1 MGFGKII
8 NSSEFGPLRSAVLR
22 QQNFNGF
29 REWSVSSNS
38 APSNDGGRVVWNV
51 ISSGRRSTL
60 FHFLFL
66 KWLYDEL
73 TKQEL
78 KYILDLPEFFTS
90 SGKELFACM
99 KMLANGFSKSEI
111 RTRLNG
117 LRKLLGLKPHTAEKY
132 RSMKQIKYFLIEVEF
147 REPPAEKY
155 SGWVRHQNDQGSLR
169 LSLIVLD
176 SEINSSYLEEDE
188 NLYEV
193 LSVGK
198 VFLLGQEITLSLMN
212 GSNKNRNGR

>member
-8 NSSEFGPLRSAVLR
+8 NYSEFGPLRSSVLK
-22 QQNFNGF
+22 QKNFNGF

-38 APSNDGGRVVWNV
+38 ASSYDGGRVVWNV
-51 ISSGRRSTL
+51 ISSGRRSIV
-60 FHFLFL
+60 FKYLFL

-73 TKQEL
+73 TQQEL
-78 KYILDLPEFFTS
+78 KFVLDLPEFHTS
-90 SGKELFACM
+90 SGKEFFACM

-117 LRKLLGLKPHTAEKY
+117 LRKLLDQKPWSAEMY
-132 RSMKQIKYFLIEVEF
+132 RSLKQVKLFLIEVEF

-169 LSLIVLD
+169 LSLIDLD
-176 SEINSSYLEEDE
+176 SEINDSYLSEDE

-212 GSNKNRNGR
+212 DSNKNRNGR